1 MVVSSHEIYWFYMG
15 LFCLCSALHSPAA
28 LEEVPSSI
36 ILSFLR
42 PPQPRGTV
50 CQPLSFINYSLSVSV
65 LTITLWSACLTPLIQ
80 CAVHSSG
87 PESGSSKGQGRRFA
101 NSSLHYSRSLNLS
114 EPPPPGPKQSFCL
127 SLLSRWD
134 QRNSQL
140 NSYINN
146 SRMLMRHELGHQQ
159 QFRLPLGSP
168 GNFLKTTEAALPKR
182 FCCSSI
188 QDGPLGAAQEYSSQ
202 RKHRGYHLLNCSDAT
217 ELKRR

>member
-1 MVVSSHEIYWFYMG
+1 MEAV
-15 LFCLCSALHSPAA
+15 
-28 LEEVPSSI
+28 LEEKAEDDEAAAWGQ
-36 ILSFLR
+36 LSRGLR
-42 PPQPRGTV
+42 
-50 CQPLSFINYSLSVSV
+50 VSV

-87 PESGSSKGQGRRFA
+87 PESGSSKGQGRFA

-159 QFRLPLGSP
+159 QKLPRCSSPRVAAVVCFNSAWTELALVPHPSRLPAHSQPSVTSTPCAWTTPPHHLRRCARTTTRIQRPPSTARSTWSSTSP
-168 GNFLKTTEAALPKR
+168 MFACPCLTTLT
-182 FCCSSI
+182 
-188 QDGPLGAAQEYSSQ
+188 GLMW
-202 RKHRGYHLLNCSDAT
+202 L
-217 ELKRR
+217 

>member
-87 PESGSSKGQGRRFA
+87 PESGSSKGQGR
-101 NSSLHYSRSLNLS
+101 
-114 EPPPPGPKQSFCL
+114 
-127 SLLSRWD
+127 
-134 QRNSQL
+134 NSQL

-159 QFRLPLGSP
+159 QKLPRCSSPRVAAVVCFNSAWTELALVPHPSRLPAHSQPSVTSTPCAWTTPPHHLRRCARTTTRIQRPPSTARSTWSSTSP
-168 GNFLKTTEAALPKR
+168 MFACPCLTTLT
-182 FCCSSI
+182 
-188 QDGPLGAAQEYSSQ
+188 GLMW
-202 RKHRGYHLLNCSDAT
+202 L
-217 ELKRR
+217 